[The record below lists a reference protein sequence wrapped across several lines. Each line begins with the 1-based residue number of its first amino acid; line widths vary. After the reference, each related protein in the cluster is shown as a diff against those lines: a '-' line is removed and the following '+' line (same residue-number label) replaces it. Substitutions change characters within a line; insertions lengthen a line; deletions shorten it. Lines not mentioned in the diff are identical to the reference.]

1 MDVREAAFLS
11 LTRCESGGKY
21 SNLEVDSAIKK
32 YGFTSHGHFS
42 LFCRK
47 FLGDTPRTLRR
58 RSHLGVVTTL
68 EDVKKNL
75 DRARRQSASTKAN
88 SAESAE
94 APRRRG
100 RPRKSE
106 TK

>member
-1 MDVREAAFLS
+1 MEMRD
-11 LTRCESGGKY
+11 KN
-21 SNLEVDSAIKK
+21 SNYEKAYTVGLKAMMETLEQIR
-32 YGFTSHGHFS
+32 YYHY
-42 LFCRK
+42 
-47 FLGDTPRTLRR
+47 
-58 RSHLGVVTTL
+58 L

-88 SAESAE
+88 SAERAE